1 MVCRWT
7 NFIKWRH
14 NLERHLLK
22 RIDAVY
28 RMVLRSICRSVFFEV
43 HVVVAIKRQIIVF
56 IIISR
61 CRNSTIAIHRPGTQ
75 KDITISGGG
84 GIVKQRY
91 STPRT
96 VITVEVT
103 GISNASGIC
112 RVCTSA
118 DPFSGILFMVIT
130 CEVYITVS
138 FSHQSGSFI
147 PLIHKVLGS
156 LVLFYKGDISII
168 RRTNDDI
175 VWVLTHEVKAK
186 EELGFYVRLY
196 ILIITARPI
205 SADAITWICH
215 IRKVLACQHHC
226 IDFGCRDN
234 GRTVVTTSV
243 QREETLTLYSDII
256 VHRTVKLGNG
266 VGGFVCIDNIIFGSA
281 SCNSR
286 TFCNGCGACLYCI
299 ENTLAASDA
308 VVEAFSRSTVT
319 SDILWFIIG
328 KVLCQRTLIMR
339 RQLDSSLVIHDNLHR
354 L

>member
-28 RMVLRSICRSVFFEV
+28 RMILRSICRSVFFEV

-103 GISNASGIC
+103 GISNSSGVC
-112 RVCTSA
+112 RVSTTRTIRCS
-118 DPFSGILFMVIT
+118 ILFMVIT
-130 CEVYITVS
+130 GEIYITVS
-138 FSHQSGSFI
+138 FCHQSGSFI
-147 PLIHKVLGS
+147 PLIHKVCGAF
-156 LVLFYKGDISII
+156 VLFYKGDISII

-175 VWVLTHEVKAK
+175 VWILTHEVKAK

-243 QREETLTLYSDII
+243 QREETLALDSDVV
-256 VHRTVKLGNG
+256 VHRAIKFGNG
-266 VGGFVCIDNIIFGSA
+266 IRFIVSIDNIVFGSA
-281 SCNSR
+281 SCNSTTLFNLCGI
-286 TFCNGCGACLYCI
+286 TFHFI
-299 ENTLAASDA
+299 ENTLTCSD
-308 VVEAFSRSTVT
+308 VIVEADSRTT
-319 SDILWFIIG
+319 MAGDILCFVIF

-339 RQLDSSLVIHDNLHR
+339 RKLDSSLVHDNLHR